1 MNVDSGLIVFLLLL
15 TLGLAAL
22 SYRLAFRGVT
32 YFSASGFVLLI
43 CVGTFFLLFLWSA
56 SQQSFSRSR
65 STLFGDVARTTFYV
79 TTALYS
85 LSIFSGTWLGRR
97 RRAATGPYQAKK
109 LTDIDGFV
117 NMLAAACES
126 AEMNSTLERVL
137 SLPDEKRKVLLKEI
151 IETLRNRRAPA
162 ELTDAFICLQDDAIA
177 EKAYEALYKCPRGC
191 PIEPMRAA
199 AT

>member
-1 MNVDSGLIVFLLLL
+1 MQEQAWDKKKAAARAVFFL
-15 TLGLAAL
+15 TLVVFPLSAFVGAWFGYKRRIAA
-22 SYRLAFRGVT
+22 
-32 YFSASGFVLLI
+32 
-43 CVGTFFLLFLWSA
+43 
-56 SQQSFSRSR
+56 
-65 STLFGDVARTTFYV
+65 
-79 TTALYS
+79 
-85 LSIFSGTWLGRR
+85 
-97 RRAATGPYQAKK
+97 GPYQAKK

-126 AEMNSTLERVL
+126 AEMNATLERVL

-177 EKAYEALYKCPRGC
+177 EKAYEALYKCPRGR